1 MSPTKVSS
9 QIRAAVASGAYGEV
23 ERLLEIY
30 RREVEQLWHA
40 TPEQAQRQA
49 IAKEV
54 TSLLRWARYAILAA
68 RAHTQTKLIQFRRQ
82 HAYTPSGSRSRGIYL
97 DV

>member
-1 MSPTKVSS
+1 MPRTEASNRL
-9 QIRAAVASGAYGEV
+9 RAAVAAGAYGEV
-23 ERLLEIY
+23 ERLLDVY

-49 IAKEV
+49 IAREV
-54 TSLLRWARYAILAA
+54 TSLLRWSRYAILAA
-68 RAHTQTKLIQFRRQ
+68 RAHTQSKLIQFRRQ
-82 HAYTPSGSRSRGIYL
+82 HAYTPGGSRPRGIYL